1 MIPTYCVPKNGHLKN
16 PMYLQGTQLID
27 KCDCRLLVILT
38 IIQTTTSSTLIITL
52 QMTITKFKM
61 RTMIT
66 YQKVLIISGS
76 LTPKRR
82 IFLDYASSTLINVGV
97 IQATIKPK
105 MGEAQHFTTTQKS
118 FWSRV
123 FFVANRIFFPKFCKT
138 YHVLEVLVDIFH
150 SPSSCYNIIISRDI
164 LSFGFNLD
172 SAQEYL
178 PGRSVHSHGRTDA
191 INVTKE
197 TFDPLYMR
205 PEYNTLQH
213 ARKYNYGT
221 SI

>member
-1 MIPTYCVPKNGHLKN
+1 
-16 PMYLQGTQLID
+16 MYLQGTQLID

-105 MGEAQHFTTTQKS
+105 MGEAQHFTITQES
-118 FWSRV
+118 YWTRV
-123 FFVANRIFFPKFCKT
+123 FIVGNRISFPKFCEV
-138 YHVLEVLVDIFH
+138 YYVLEVLVGIFYT
-150 SPSSCYNIIISRDI
+150 PSSWYDIIISRKI
-164 LSFGFNLD
+164 LSFVFNLD
-172 SAQEYL
+172 NARRSISRDGQSIPMVAPMQSTPPKKLVTHYICAQSTA
-178 PGRSVHSHGRTDA
+178 R
-191 INVTKE
+191 
-197 TFDPLYMR
+197 
-205 PEYNTLQH
+205 YNMYPNTT
-213 ARKYNYGT
+213 T